1 MRSPTLCRMEKHALA
16 VKGDNTVNN
25 EPMEGS
31 QQPNRPDADQMGGY
45 QQPNRSDADPISGS
59 QQPNALGRDAMQS
72 NQAPSDQQA
81 RDRQARDQ
89 QARDQQASDQQASDQ
104 QASQRTTVPVGHQFV
119 QGTPV
124 YDINGAKVGTVSEHG
139 VQRGYLVIHHG
150 LLRDDIYI
158 SLDMIQGS
166 DANGVAL
173 NMTKQEVDTLPV
185 NRPPAGNTPANR
197 DRNGL

>member
-1 MRSPTLCRMEKHALA
+1 
-16 VKGDNTVNN
+16 
-25 EPMEGS
+25 MEGS
-31 QQPNRPDADQMGGY
+31 QQPNRPDADQMGGS
-45 QQPNRSDADPISGS
+45 QQPNRSDADPMSGS

-72 NQAPSDQQA
+72 NQVPS
-81 RDRQARDQ
+81 DRQASDE
-89 QARDQQASDQQASDQ
+89 QASDEQASDEKASDEQASDQR
-104 QASQRTTVPVGHQFV
+104 ASQHATVPVGHQFV

-124 YDINGAKVGTVSEHG
+124 YDINGVKVGTVSEHG

-158 SLDMIQGS
+158 PLDMIQGS

-185 NRPPAGNTPANR
+185 NRPPAGNTPATP
-197 DRNGL
+197 DI

>member
-1 MRSPTLCRMEKHALA
+1 
-16 VKGDNTVNN
+16 
-25 EPMEGS
+25 MEGS
-31 QQPNRPDADQMGGY
+31 QQPNRPDADQMGGS
-45 QQPNRSDADPISGS
+45 QQPNRSDADPMSGS

-72 NQAPSDQQA
+72 NQEPS
-81 RDRQARDQ
+81 DRQARDQ
-89 QARDQQASDQQASDQ
+89 QARDQQARDQQVSDQQVSDQQANQ
-104 QASQRTTVPVGHQFV
+104 HATVPVGHQFV

-158 SLDMIQGS
+158 PLDMIQGS

-173 NMTKQEVDTLPV
+173 NMTKQEVDMLPV
-185 NRPPAGNTPANR
+185 NRPPAGNTPATP
-197 DRNGL
+197 DI

>member
-1 MRSPTLCRMEKHALA
+1 
-16 VKGDNTVNN
+16 
-25 EPMEGS
+25 MEGS
-31 QQPNRPDADQMGGY
+31 QQPNRPDADQMGGS
-45 QQPNRSDADPISGS
+45 QQPNRPDADPMSGS
-59 QQPNALGRDAMQS
+59 QQPNALDRDAMQS
-72 NQAPSDQQA
+72 NQVPS
-81 RDRQARDQ
+81 DRQASDE
-89 QARDQQASDQQASDQ
+89 QASDEQASDRQ
-104 QASQRTTVPVGHQFV
+104 ASDEQASQRTTVPVGHQFV

-158 SLDMIQGS
+158 PLDMIQGS

-185 NRPPAGNTPANR
+185 NRPPVGNTPANR
-197 DRNGL
+197 DI

>member
-1 MRSPTLCRMEKHALA
+1 
-16 VKGDNTVNN
+16 
-25 EPMEGS
+25 MEGS
-31 QQPNRPDADQMGGY
+31 QQPNRPDADQMGGS
-45 QQPNRSDADPISGS
+45 QQPNRSDADPMSGS

-72 NQAPSDQQA
+72 NQVPS
-81 RDRQARDQ
+81 DRQAS
-89 QARDQQASDQQASDQ
+89 DQQASDQQASDQ
-104 QASQRTTVPVGHQFV
+104 QVSQHATVPVGHQFV

-158 SLDMIQGS
+158 PLDMIQGS

-197 DRNGL
+197 DI

>member
-1 MRSPTLCRMEKHALA
+1 
-16 VKGDNTVNN
+16 VNN

-31 QQPNRPDADQMGGY
+31 QQPNRPDADPM
-45 QQPNRSDADPISGS
+45 SGS

-72 NQAPSDQQA
+72 NQVPS
-81 RDRQARDQ
+81 DRQASDEQASDEQASDQ
-89 QARDQQASDQQASDQ
+89 WASDEQASDQQASDQ
-104 QASQRTTVPVGHQFV
+104 QVSQHATVPVGHQFV

-158 SLDMIQGS
+158 PLDMIQGS

-173 NMTKQEVDTLPV
+173 NMAKQEVDTLPV
-185 NRPPAGNTPANR
+185 NRPPVGNTPANR
-197 DRNGL
+197 DI

>member
-1 MRSPTLCRMEKHALA
+1 
-16 VKGDNTVNN
+16 
-25 EPMEGS
+25 MEGS
-31 QQPNRPDADQMGGY
+31 QQPNRPDADQMGGS
-45 QQPNRSDADPISGS
+45 QQPNRSDADPMSGS

-72 NQAPSDQQA
+72 NQVPS
-81 RDRQARDQ
+81 DRQASDE
-89 QARDQQASDQQASDQ
+89 QASDEQASDQRARDQRASNE
-104 QASQRTTVPVGHQFV
+104 QASQHATVPVGHQFV

-158 SLDMIQGS
+158 PPDMIQGS

-185 NRPPAGNTPANR
+185 NRPPAGNTPANP
-197 DRNGL
+197 DI

>member
-1 MRSPTLCRMEKHALA
+1 M
-16 VKGDNTVNN
+16 NN

-45 QQPNRSDADPISGS
+45 QQPNRSDADPMSGS

-72 NQAPSDQQA
+72 NQVPSDQQA
-81 RDRQARDQ
+81 SDEQMR
-89 QARDQQASDQQASDQ
+89 DQQASDQ

-197 DRNGL
+197 DI

>member
-1 MRSPTLCRMEKHALA
+1 
-16 VKGDNTVNN
+16 
-25 EPMEGS
+25 MEGS
-31 QQPNRPDADQMGGY
+31 QQPNRPDADQMGGS
-45 QQPNRSDADPISGS
+45 QQPNRSDADPMSGS

-72 NQAPSDQQA
+72 NQEPS
-81 RDRQARDQ
+81 DRQARDQ
-89 QARDQQASDQQASDQ
+89 QARDQQARDQQARDQQVSDQQVSDQQARDQQVSDQ
-104 QASQRTTVPVGHQFV
+104 QANQHATVPVGHQFV

-158 SLDMIQGS
+158 PLDMIQGS

-173 NMTKQEVDTLPV
+173 NMTKQEVDMLPV
-185 NRPPAGNTPANR
+185 NRPPAGNTPATP
-197 DRNGL
+197 DI

>member
-1 MRSPTLCRMEKHALA
+1 
-16 VKGDNTVNN
+16 VNN

-45 QQPNRSDADPISGS
+45 QQPNRSDADPMSDS

-72 NQAPSDQQA
+72 NQVPS
-81 RDRQARDQ
+81 DRQARDE
-89 QARDQQASDQQASDQ
+89 QARDEQARDEQASDQQAG
-104 QASQRTTVPVGHQFV
+104 QRTTVPVGHQFV

-158 SLDMIQGS
+158 PLDMIQGS

-173 NMTKQEVDTLPV
+173 NMTKQEVDMLPV
-185 NRPPAGNTPANR
+185 NRPPAGNTPATP
-197 DRNGL
+197 DI

>member
-1 MRSPTLCRMEKHALA
+1 
-16 VKGDNTVNN
+16 
-25 EPMEGS
+25 MEGS
-31 QQPNRPDADQMGGY
+31 QQPNRPDADQMGGS
-45 QQPNRSDADPISGS
+45 QQPNHSDADPMSGS

-72 NQAPSDQQA
+72 NQVPS
-81 RDRQARDQ
+81 
-89 QARDQQASDQQASDQ
+89 DQQASDQQASDQ
-104 QASQRTTVPVGHQFV
+104 QASDQQAPQRTTVPVGHQFV
-119 QGTPV
+119 QGAPV

-158 SLDMIQGS
+158 PLDMIQGS

-185 NRPPAGNTPANR
+185 NRPPAGNTPANP
-197 DRNGL
+197 DI

>member
-1 MRSPTLCRMEKHALA
+1 M
-16 VKGDNTVNN
+16 NN

-45 QQPNRSDADPISGS
+45 QQPNRSDADPMEGS

-72 NQAPSDQQA
+72 NQVPS
-81 RDRQARDQ
+81 DRQAS
-89 QARDQQASDQQASDQ
+89 DQQASDQQASDQ
-104 QASQRTTVPVGHQFV
+104 QASQHATVPVGHQFV

-173 NMTKQEVDTLPV
+173 NMTKQEVDMLPV
-185 NRPPAGNTPANR
+185 NRPPAGNTPATP
-197 DRNGL
+197 DI